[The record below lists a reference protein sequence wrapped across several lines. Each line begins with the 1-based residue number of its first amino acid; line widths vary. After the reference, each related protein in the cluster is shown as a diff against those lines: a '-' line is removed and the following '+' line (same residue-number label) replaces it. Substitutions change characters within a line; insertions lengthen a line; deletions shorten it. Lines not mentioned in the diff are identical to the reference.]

1 MIPIKFRLLLIGL
14 MLFAVVGV
22 TACISQIPT
31 DSPVP
36 TTPSMTTVKVAYLPI
51 ISNGPLFIAKEEG
64 YFTYQ

>member
-1 MIPIKFRLLLIGL
+1 